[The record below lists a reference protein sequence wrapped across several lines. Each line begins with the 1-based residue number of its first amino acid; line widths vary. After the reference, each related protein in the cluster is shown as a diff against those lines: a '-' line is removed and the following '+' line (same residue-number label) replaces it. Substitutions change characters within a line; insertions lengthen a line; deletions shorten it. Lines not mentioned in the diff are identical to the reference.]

1 MNLREQFEKLH
12 PVPFGVVFADESYV
26 PDNPFLS
33 AEDWA
38 IVRRLAETQNS
49 LWQGFRS
56 GRLFGLDEAREFTSK
71 HEFAGEIA
79 IEIDAAKE
87 PK

>member
-12 PVPFGVVFADESYV
+12 PVPEGIYWQESITNYAC
-26 PDNPFLS
+26 DFKHS
-33 AEDWA
+33 
-38 IVRRLAETQNS
+38 LATLWNYKHC
-49 LWQGFRS
+49 WQGFQS

-71 HEFAGEIA
+71 PEYAGEIA